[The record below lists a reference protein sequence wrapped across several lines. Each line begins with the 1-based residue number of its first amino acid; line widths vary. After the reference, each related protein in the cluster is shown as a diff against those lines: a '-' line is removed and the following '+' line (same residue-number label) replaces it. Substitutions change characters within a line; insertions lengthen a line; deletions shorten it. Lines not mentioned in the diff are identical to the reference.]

1 MLRPSSVENEYFL
14 GDKPGLMQY
23 NKEIDEIKNCIPND
37 ISDEELNNNYGWKLC
52 EHTYENIIR
61 SVPHSNTKFRNLE
74 NWRVIMIM
82 KKADDIDENI
92 LWVKIALLNRYTNK
106 IGSFNKY

>member
-1 MLRPSSVENEYFL
+1 MEI
-14 GDKPGLMQY
+14 MQ
-23 NKEIDEIKNCIPND
+23 
-37 ISDEELNNNYGWKLC
+37 
-52 EHTYENIIR
+52 HTYENIIR

-106 IGSFNKY
+106 IALLTSTNTKSRLPRPVKTQNQDWFVGHYRMSAPLFFWNELINRINYSL